1 MIQNFFMKQLLK
13 RQMKGIPEDQQ
24 NMILGIVEKN
34 PDFFM
39 KIANDI
45 KEKVNGGMKQ
55 GDAVAAVMKANEVEL
70 KKIMS

>member
-1 MIQNFFMKQLLK
+1 MKQLLK